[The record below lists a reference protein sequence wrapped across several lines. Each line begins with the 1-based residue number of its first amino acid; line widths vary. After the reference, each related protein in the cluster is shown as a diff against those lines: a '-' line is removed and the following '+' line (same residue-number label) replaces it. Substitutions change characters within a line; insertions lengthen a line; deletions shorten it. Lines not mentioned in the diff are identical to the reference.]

1 MSSAVSD
8 DDRKES
14 WMDRVDGARAFDVV
28 TRVIEGAR
36 GALLVAPTL
45 AAAALLWRSAAL
57 APCVAFVVA
66 AVGAWPLARA
76 LERRV
81 WIEYT
86 GSSSIRLVA
95 PAGAALWLLAAGHLV
110 AGVALAAGVAVAWR
124 LRRAMA
130 RDTEN

>member
-28 TRVIEGAR
+28 T
-36 GALLVAPTL
+36 L
-45 AAAALLWRSAAL
+45 A
-57 APCVAFVVA
+57 V
-66 AVGAWPLARA
+66 
-76 LERRV
+76 
-81 WIEYT
+81 
-86 GSSSIRLVA
+86 
-95 PAGAALWLLAAGHLV
+95 
-110 AGVALAAGVAVAWR
+110 GVAVAWR